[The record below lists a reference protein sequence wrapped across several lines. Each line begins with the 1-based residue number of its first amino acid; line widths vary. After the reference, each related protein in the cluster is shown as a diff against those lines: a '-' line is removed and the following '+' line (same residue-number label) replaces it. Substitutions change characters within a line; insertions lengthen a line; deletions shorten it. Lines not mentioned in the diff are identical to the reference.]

1 MDPLTRVRF
10 SPTIPL
16 IKMKPETAKGTRDL
30 IPKEALFKDEIISK
44 LKKIFE
50 LYGYSPLETPIL
62 ERYDTL
68 SAKYAGGSE
77 ILKETF
83 KLKDQGKRE
92 LGLRYDLT
100 VPFARFVGMNP
111 NIKLPFKRYQIGPV
125 FRDGPIKLGRF
136 REFYQCDAD
145 VVGTESI
152 MAESELI
159 NLASRFFKEINQEIT
174 IKVNSIKILKSI
186 MNYLEI
192 EKDKQGKVILTIDK
206 KDKISEEELR
216 KELKVIIKNK
226 ADKVLKIINKNDL
239 SYLKKIL
246 KDNDG
251 INEIEELLRL
261 TKAQF
266 DVSLARGLS
275 YYTGTIFE
283 VYLRDSNV
291 KSSVAAGGRYDNMI
305 QNFLES
311 NNKYPAVG
319 ISFGIDVILESL
331 KKPEKETTTEIYII
345 PINKQKESFEIAEK
359 LRGNRL
365 KIDMDLIGRGISKN
379 LDYAN
384 KLRIPYVIFIGEEE
398 LKKDKLKLRNMKT
411 GEESLLSLNDIIKR
425 LKNV

>member
-145 VVGTESI
+145 VVGSASMVTD
-152 MAESELI
+152 AELMDLGLKTFRDL
-159 NLASRFFKEINQEIT
+159 NLPVDV
-174 IKVNSIKILKSI
+174 KVNNVKILKAI
-186 MNYLEI
+186 ME
-192 EKDKQGKVILTIDK
+192 QC
-206 KDKISEEELR
+206 KIMDNLR
-216 KELKVIIKNK
+216 
-226 ADKVLKIINKNDL
+226 INK
-239 SYLKKIL
+239 K
-246 KDNDG
+246 
-251 INEIEELLRL
+251 E
-261 TKAQF
+261 
-266 DVSLARGLS
+266 
-275 YYTGTIFE
+275 
-283 VYLRDSNV
+283 
-291 KSSVAAGGRYDNMI
+291 MH
-305 QNFLES
+305 
-311 NNKYPAVG
+311 
-319 ISFGIDVILESL
+319 
-331 KKPEKETTTEIYII
+331 KP
-345 PINKQKESFEIAEK
+345 
-359 LRGNRL
+359 
-365 KIDMDLIGRGISKN
+365 
-379 LDYAN
+379 
-384 KLRIPYVIFIGEEE
+384 
-398 LKKDKLKLRNMKT
+398 
-411 GEESLLSLNDIIKR
+411 
-425 LKNV
+425 LKNIIITKKEKPVLLDFERCCFTNRPKNANQFKQFLKRFK

>member
-1 MDPLTRVRF
+1 
-10 SPTIPL
+10 
-16 IKMKPETAKGTRDL
+16 MKLETAKGTRDL
-30 IPKEALFKDEIISK
+30 IPKEALFKEKIISK

-83 KLKDQGKRE
+83 NLKDQGKRE

-125 FRDGPIKLGRF
+125 FRDGPIKLGRYRQF
-136 REFYQCDAD
+136 DQCDAD

-159 NLASRFFKEINQEIT
+159 NLASRFFKELNQDII

-192 EKDKQGKVILTIDK
+192 KKDKQDKVILTIDK
-206 KDKISEEELR
+206 KEKISDKELK

-226 ADKVLKIINKNDL
+226 ADKVLEIINKNNL
-239 SYLKKIL
+239 NYLKTIL
-246 KDNDG
+246 KNNDG
-251 INEIEELLRL
+251 INEIEELLKL

-283 VYLRDSNV
+283 VYLRNSKI

-311 NNKYPAVG
+311 SNKYPAVG

-331 KKPEKETTTEIYII
+331 EKPEKETTTEIYII

-359 LRGNRL
+359 LRENGLNV
-365 KIDMDLIGRGISKN
+365 DMDLIGRGISKN

-411 GEESLLSLNDIIKR
+411 GEESLLSLNDILKKVKR
-425 LKNV
+425 

>member
-125 FRDGPIKLGRF
+125 FRDGPIKLGRL

-206 KDKISEEELR
+206 KEKISDGELR
-216 KELKVIIKNK
+216 KELKTIIKNK
-226 ADKVLKIINKNDL
+226 ADKVLEIINKNNL
-239 SYLKKIL
+239 NYLKTIL

-251 INEIEELLRL
+251 INEIGELLRL

-283 VYLRDSNV
+283 VYLRNSNI

-331 KKPEKETTTEIYII
+331 EKPEKETTTEIYII
-345 PINKQKESFEIAEK
+345 PINKQKESFETAEK
-359 LRGNRL
+359 LRGNGL
-365 KIDMDLIGRGISKN
+365 KVDMDLIGRGISKN

-411 GEESLLSLNDIIKR
+411 GEESLLSLNDILKKVKR
-425 LKNV
+425 

>member
-1 MDPLTRVRF
+1 
-10 SPTIPL
+10 
-16 IKMKPETAKGTRDL
+16 MKPETAKGTRDL

-44 LKKIFE
+44 LKKTFE

-62 ERYDTL
+62 ERYETL

-83 KLKDQGKRE
+83 RLKDQGKRE

-100 VPFARFVGMNP
+100 VPFARFIGMNP
-111 NIKLPFKRYQIGPV
+111 NTKLPFKRYQIGPV
-125 FRDGPIKLGRF
+125 FRDGPIKLGRLM
-136 REFYQCDAD
+136 EFYQCDAD

-206 KDKISEEELR
+206 KEKISDGELR
-216 KELKVIIKNK
+216 KELKTIIKNK
-226 ADKVLKIINKNDL
+226 ADKVLEIINKNDL

-283 VYLRDSNV
+283 VYLRNSNI

-311 NNKYPAVG
+311 GNKYPAVG

-331 KKPEKETTTEIYII
+331 EKPEKETTTEIYII
-345 PINKQKESFEIAEK
+345 PINKQKESFETAEK
-359 LRGNRL
+359 LRGNGL
-365 KIDMDLIGRGISKN
+365 KVDMDLIGRGISKN

-411 GEESLLSLNDIIKR
+411 GEESLLSLNDI
-425 LKNV
+425 LKKFK

>member
-1 MDPLTRVRF
+1 
-10 SPTIPL
+10 
-16 IKMKPETAKGTRDL
+16 MKPETAKGTRDL

-125 FRDGPIKLGRF
+125 FRDGPIKLGRL

-206 KDKISEEELR
+206 KEKISDGELR
-216 KELKVIIKNK
+216 KELKTIIKNK
-226 ADKVLKIINKNDL
+226 ADKVLEIINKNNL
-239 SYLKKIL
+239 NYLKTIL

-251 INEIEELLRL
+251 INEIGELLRL

-283 VYLRDSNV
+283 VYLRNSKI

-311 NNKYPAVG
+311 SNKYPAVG

-331 KKPEKETTTEIYII
+331 EKPEKETTTEIYII
-345 PINKQKESFEIAEK
+345 PINKQKESFETAEK
-359 LRGNRL
+359 LRGNGL
-365 KIDMDLIGRGISKN
+365 KVDMDLIGRGISKN

-411 GEESLLSLNDIIKR
+411 GEESLLSLNDILKKVKR
-425 LKNV
+425 

>member
-1 MDPLTRVRF
+1 
-10 SPTIPL
+10 
-16 IKMKPETAKGTRDL
+16 MKLETAKGTRDL
-30 IPKEALFKDEIISK
+30 IPKEALFKEKIISK

-125 FRDGPIKLGRF
+125 FRDGPIKLGRYRQF
-136 REFYQCDAD
+136 DQCDAD

-159 NLASRFFKEINQEIT
+159 NLASRFFKELNQDII

-192 EKDKQGKVILTIDK
+192 KKDKQDKVILTIDK
-206 KDKISEEELR
+206 KEKISDKELK

-226 ADKVLKIINKNDL
+226 ADKVLEIINKNNL
-239 SYLKKIL
+239 NYLKTIL
-246 KDNDG
+246 KNNDG
-251 INEIEELLRL
+251 INEIEELLKL

-283 VYLRDSNV
+283 VYLRNSKI

-311 NNKYPAVG
+311 SNKYPAVG

-331 KKPEKETTTEIYII
+331 EKPEKETTTEIYII

-359 LRGNRL
+359 LRENGLNV
-365 KIDMDLIGRGISKN
+365 DMDLIGRGISKN

-411 GEESLLSLNDIIKR
+411 GEESLLSLNDILKKVKR
-425 LKNV
+425 

>member
-1 MDPLTRVRF
+1 
-10 SPTIPL
+10 
-16 IKMKPETAKGTRDL
+16 MKPETAKGTRDL

-206 KDKISEEELR
+206 KEKISDEELK
-216 KELKVIIKNK
+216 KELKAIIKNK

-246 KDNDG
+246 KDNGG

-359 LRGNRL
+359 LRGNGL

>member
-1 MDPLTRVRF
+1 
-10 SPTIPL
+10 
-16 IKMKPETAKGTRDL
+16 MKPETAKGTRDL

-206 KDKISEEELR
+206 KEKISDEELK
-216 KELKVIIKNK
+216 KELKAIIKNK

-359 LRGNRL
+359 LRGNGL

>member
-30 IPKEALFKDEIISK
+30 IPKEALFKEKIISK

-159 NLASRFFKEINQEIT
+159 NLASRFFKELNQDII

-206 KDKISEEELR
+206 KEKISDEELK
-216 KELKVIIKNK
+216 KELKAIIKNK
-226 ADKVLKIINKNDL
+226 ADKVLEIINKNNL
-239 SYLKKIL
+239 NYLKTIL

-251 INEIEELLRL
+251 INEIEELLKL

-283 VYLRDSNV
+283 VYLRNSKI

-311 NNKYPAVG
+311 SNKYPAVG

-331 KKPEKETTTEIYII
+331 EKPEKETTTEIYII

-359 LRGNRL
+359 LRENGLNV
-365 KIDMDLIGRGISKN
+365 DMDLIGRGISKN

-411 GEESLLSLNDIIKR
+411 GEESLLSLNDILKKVKR
-425 LKNV
+425 

>member
-16 IKMKPETAKGTRDL
+16 IKMKLETAKGTRDL
-30 IPKEALFKDEIISK
+30 IPKEALFKEKIISK

-125 FRDGPIKLGRF
+125 FRDGPIKLGRYRQF
-136 REFYQCDAD
+136 DQCDAD

-159 NLASRFFKEINQEIT
+159 NLASRFFKELNQDII

-192 EKDKQGKVILTIDK
+192 EKDKQDKVILTIDK
-206 KDKISEEELR
+206 KEKISDEELK
-216 KELKVIIKNK
+216 KELKAIIKNK
-226 ADKVLKIINKNDL
+226 ADKVLEIINKNNL
-239 SYLKKIL
+239 NYLKTIL
-246 KDNDG
+246 KNNDG
-251 INEIEELLRL
+251 INEIEELLKL

-283 VYLRDSNV
+283 VYLRNSKI

-311 NNKYPAVG
+311 SNKYPAVG

-331 KKPEKETTTEIYII
+331 EKPEKETTTEIYII

-359 LRGNRL
+359 LRENGLNV
-365 KIDMDLIGRGISKN
+365 DMDLIGRGISKN

-411 GEESLLSLNDIIKR
+411 GEESLLSLNDILKKVKR
-425 LKNV
+425 

>member
-1 MDPLTRVRF
+1 
-10 SPTIPL
+10 
-16 IKMKPETAKGTRDL
+16 MKLETAKGTRDL
-30 IPKEALFKDEIISK
+30 IPKEALFKEKIISK

-125 FRDGPIKLGRF
+125 FRDGPIKLGRYRQF
-136 REFYQCDAD
+136 DQCDAD

-159 NLASRFFKEINQEIT
+159 NLASRFFKELNQDII

-192 EKDKQGKVILTIDK
+192 KKDKQDKVILTIDK
-206 KDKISEEELR
+206 KEKISDEELK
-216 KELKVIIKNK
+216 KELKAIIKNK
-226 ADKVLKIINKNDL
+226 ADKVLEIINKNNL
-239 SYLKKIL
+239 NYLKTIL
-246 KDNDG
+246 KNNDG
-251 INEIEELLRL
+251 INEIEELLKL

-283 VYLRDSNV
+283 VYLRNSKI

-311 NNKYPAVG
+311 SNKYPAVG

-331 KKPEKETTTEIYII
+331 EKPEKETTTEIYII

-359 LRGNRL
+359 LRENGLNV
-365 KIDMDLIGRGISKN
+365 DMDLIGRGISKN

-411 GEESLLSLNDIIKR
+411 GEESLLSLNDILKKVKR
-425 LKNV
+425 

>member
-1 MDPLTRVRF
+1 
-10 SPTIPL
+10 
-16 IKMKPETAKGTRDL
+16 MKPETAKGTRDL

-206 KDKISEEELR
+206 KEKISDEELK
-216 KELKVIIKNK
+216 KELKAIIKNK

-359 LRGNRL
+359 LRENGL

-411 GEESLLSLNDIIKR
+411 GEESLLSLNDIIK
-425 LKNV
+425 KFK

>member
-1 MDPLTRVRF
+1 
-10 SPTIPL
+10 
-16 IKMKPETAKGTRDL
+16 MKLEIAKGTRDL
-30 IPKEALFKDEIISK
+30 IPKEALFKEEIISK

-83 KLKDQGKRE
+83 KLKDQGKRD

-100 VPFARFVGMNP
+100 VPFARFIGMNP

-145 VVGTESI
+145 VVGTKSM
-152 MAESELI
+152 MAESELMNI
-159 NLASRFFKEINQEIT
+159 AYRFFKEINQDIV
-174 IKVNSIKILKSI
+174 IKVNSVKILKSI
-186 MNYLEI
+186 MDYLEI
-192 EKDKQGKVILTIDK
+192 EKDKQDKVILTIDK
-206 KDKISEEELR
+206 KEKISNEELK
-216 KELKVIIKNK
+216 KELKGLIKTK
-226 ADKVLKIINKNDL
+226 ADKVLEIINKNNL
-239 SYLKKIL
+239 NYLKKIL
-246 KDNDG
+246 KENDG
-251 INEIEELLRL
+251 INEIEELLKL
-261 TKAQF
+261 TKVQF

-283 VYLRDSNV
+283 VYLKDSKI

-311 NNKYPAVG
+311 KNKYPAVG

-331 KKPEKETTTEIYII
+331 KKPEKETTTEVYII
-345 PINKQKESFEIAEK
+345 PINKQKEAFEITEK
-359 LRGNRL
+359 LRDNKL
-365 KIDMDLIGRGISKN
+365 NADIDLIGRGISKN
-379 LDYAN
+379 LDYAD
-384 KLRIPYVIFIGEEE
+384 KLKIPYVILIGENE
-398 LKKDKLKLRNMKT
+398 LKQNKLKLKNMKT
-411 GEESLLSLNDIIKR
+411 GEESLLSLNEIIKK
-425 LKNV
+425 LKNVQD

>member
-1 MDPLTRVRF
+1 
-10 SPTIPL
+10 
-16 IKMKPETAKGTRDL
+16 MKPETAKGTRDL

-44 LKKIFE
+44 LKKTFE

-62 ERYDTL
+62 ERYETL

-83 KLKDQGKRE
+83 RLKDQGKRE

-100 VPFARFVGMNP
+100 VPFARFIGMNP
-111 NIKLPFKRYQIGPV
+111 NTKLPFKRYQIGPV
-125 FRDGPIKLGRF
+125 FRDGPIKLGRL

-206 KDKISEEELR
+206 KEKISDGELR
-216 KELKVIIKNK
+216 KELKTIIKNK
-226 ADKVLKIINKNDL
+226 ADKVLEIINKNNL
-239 SYLKKIL
+239 NYLKTIL

-251 INEIEELLRL
+251 INEIGELLRL

-283 VYLRDSNV
+283 VYLRNSNI

-311 NNKYPAVG
+311 GNKYPAVG

-331 KKPEKETTTEIYII
+331 EKPEKETTTEIYII
-345 PINKQKESFEIAEK
+345 PINKQKESFETAEK
-359 LRGNRL
+359 LRGNGL
-365 KIDMDLIGRGISKN
+365 KVDMDLIGRGISKN

-411 GEESLLSLNDIIKR
+411 GEESLLSLNDI
-425 LKNV
+425 LKKFK

>member
-16 IKMKPETAKGTRDL
+16 IKMKLETAKGTRDL
-30 IPKEALFKDEIISK
+30 IPKEALFKEKIISK

-206 KDKISEEELR
+206 KEKISDEELK
-216 KELKVIIKNK
+216 KELKAIIKNK

-359 LRGNRL
+359 LRGNGL

-411 GEESLLSLNDIIKR
+411 GEESLLSLNDIIK
-425 LKNV
+425 KFK

>member
-1 MDPLTRVRF
+1 
-10 SPTIPL
+10 
-16 IKMKPETAKGTRDL
+16 MKPETAKGTRDL

-206 KDKISEEELR
+206 KEKISDEELK
-216 KELKVIIKNK
+216 KELKAIIKNK

-359 LRGNRL
+359 LRGNGL

-411 GEESLLSLNDIIKR
+411 GEESLLSLNDIIK
-425 LKNV
+425 KFK